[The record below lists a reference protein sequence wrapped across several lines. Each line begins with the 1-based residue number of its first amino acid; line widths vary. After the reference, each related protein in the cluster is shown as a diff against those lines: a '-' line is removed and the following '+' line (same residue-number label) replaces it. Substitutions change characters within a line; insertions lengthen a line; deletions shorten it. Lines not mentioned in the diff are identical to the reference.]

1 MHPLG
6 IDVVGVGNPDT
17 SCETASTALI
27 GILLLSLTLIS
38 TERSLLK
45 VQGNKL

>member
-6 IDVVGVGNPDT
+6 IDVVGIGNLDT
-17 SCETASTALI
+17 SYETVSTALI

-38 TERSLLK
+38 AERSLLK
-45 VQGNKL
+45 V

>member
-6 IDVVGVGNPDT
+6 INIVGIGNLDT
-17 SCETASTALI
+17 SYEIVSVALI

-45 VQGNKL
+45 V